1 MLGWSRLE
9 SWLAVVVS
17 VLLVTGAVGNA
28 LLGRQRG
35 AGLGPVIIETIE
47 AAAPSVQ
54 EAGADAAAAQP
65 PGGTGHDGAGSGA
78 GKADASGKADTV
90 GHGCADAAPAPAAD
104 APAAPASSTDQR
116 LNINLAQASE
126 LERLPGI
133 GPALARRIV
142 EYREAW
148 GPFSD
153 IADILEVPGIGPAKF
168 QAIKDLIRV
177 E

>member
-17 VLLVTGAVGNA
+17 VLLVTGAVANVV
-28 LLGRQRG
+28 LGRQRG
-35 AGLGPVIIETIE
+35 GGPAITETIE

-54 EAGADAAAAQP
+54 ETGAHTAGAQP
-65 PGGTGHDGAGSGA
+65 PGGGHNGASSA
-78 GKADASGKADTV
+78 TGKADAV
-90 GHGCADAAPAPAAD
+90 GNGCADAAPAGDGPAAG
-104 APAAPASSTDQR
+104 TGHR

-153 IADILEVPGIGPAKF
+153 ITDILEVPGIGPAKF
-168 QAIKDLIRV
+168 RAIQDLISV